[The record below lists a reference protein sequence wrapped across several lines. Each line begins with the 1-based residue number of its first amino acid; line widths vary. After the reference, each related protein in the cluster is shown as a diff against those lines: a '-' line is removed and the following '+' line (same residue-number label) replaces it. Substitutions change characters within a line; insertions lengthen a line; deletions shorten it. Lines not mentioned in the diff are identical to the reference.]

1 MVPENSPRV
10 DDCSP
15 SADSKPHVSGAIL
28 SGILPAIDDTDI
40 NFDSIPDIHDIAVA
54 HVPTTAALENLAQG
68 TLQPEDIHRLLAQ
81 DDISDLPLT
90 NDNQIDIRFLDGM
103 PNLEFDLH
111 EEPLLLQQPE
121 LKSPED
127 LGNIHVPV
135 PGMLGDWGIAQ
146 KQEKESS
153 GSKSVETV
161 AACGK
166 EKDTR
171 DSTREEKTAAARQR
185 RYRERKKN
193 KQLQIESE
201 VAALRQKAE
210 ALKLENSAL
219 KQKQEV
225 IRSVLKNC
233 YQDDM
238 YENLMDE
245 TPQEDSRGPE
255 RRLPL
260 EGHEPSIKTAENN
273 SVGHVYL
280 DVLDDFDGKKQDKGL
295 KDNKSQQNVSLDS
308 MYLVFLQKVDAL
320 VKQYESCPDNSPEQ
334 KSVEQD
340 LGRLLEL
347 RTKALT
353 DMAAKQPG
361 LVLKH
366 LVDGWLGEVLGDGT
380 LGDNPMTSAS
390 PALRALIQG
399 MNLTSEQMSE
409 FCCIWKQFALAW
421 SKRVPKDLDKCI
433 SKLPGNPNIQEVFPG
448 QSTSTSSG
456 DCKMDP
462 LSARGMH
469 GALEDAYYLQILAEQ
484 DLDIVSQNQATM
496 VLELGQKIF
505 SILSPI
511 QRGRLW
517 VLQSKIL
524 NARINFP
531 KTCQQRDAPT
541 IATFSN
547 TITYFRILQIF
558 NPAKMQATLAFT
570 ARPLAVRRSAAQTS
584 ARTTLVVRAENKEAR
599 TRSAIVKPATLTV
612 LSNAIMAMGAHA
624 ETGKIFDFN
633 MTLPIMA
640 GQFLLLMVFL
650 DKSWFTPV
658 GKLLDDRD
666 TQLREKLATVKGN
679 SGEVASLQAE
689 AEKII
694 SEARAAAQK
703 KVGDAKAAV
712 SSEAASELA
721 AAKAKV
727 DAELSKALASL
738 ESEKDAALKG
748 LDAQVAKLS
757 DDILSRVLPE
767 GVKV

>member
-1 MVPENSPRV
+1 MVPEKSPRV

-15 SADSKPHVSGAIL
+15 SADSKPHVPEEIF

-40 NFDSIPDIHDIAVA
+40 NLGRIPDINDIAVLQ
-54 HVPTTAALENLAQG
+54 VPTTSVPEDPAQG
-68 TLQPEDIHRLLAQ
+68 PLQPEDIHRLLAQ

-90 NDNQIDIRFLDGM
+90 NDDQIDISFLDGM
-103 PNLEFDLH
+103 PNLEFDPH
-111 EEPLLLQQPE
+111 EETLLLQQPE

-127 LGNIHVPV
+127 LGSIHVPV
-135 PGMLGDWGIAQ
+135 PGMLGDSGIIQ

-185 RYRERKKN
+185 RYRERQKN

-219 KQKQEV
+219 KQRQEV

-238 YENLMDE
+238 YRNLDE
-245 TPQEDSRGPE
+245 TPQDFRGPE

-260 EGHEPSIKTAENN
+260 EGHEPSIKTEKAEND

-280 DVLDDFDGKKQDKGL
+280 DVLDDFDGKKQEKGL
-295 KDNKSQQNVSLDS
+295 KDNKSQKQNVSLDS

-334 KSVEQD
+334 KSVEQE

-421 SKRVPKDLDKCI
+421 SKRVPKDLDTCI
-433 SKLPGNPNIQEVFPG
+433 SKLPANPNIQEVFPA
-448 QSTSTSSG
+448 Q
-456 DCKMDP
+456 K
-462 LSARGMH
+462 
-469 GALEDAYYLQILAEQ
+469 Q
-484 DLDIVSQNQATM
+484 DLDIVSQNQAIM

-511 QRGRLW
+511 QRARLW

-531 KTCQQRDAPT
+531 KTCQQMGFHQGDQNTHNPSYPDLQRDAPT

-547 TITYFRILQIF
+547 TTTYFRILQIL
-558 NPAKMQATLAFT
+558 NTGKMQATLAFT

-624 ETGKIFDFN
+624 DTGKIFDFN

>member
-15 SADSKPHVSGAIL
+15 SADSKPHVPEEIF

-40 NFDSIPDIHDIAVA
+40 NLGRIPDINDIAVLQ
-54 HVPTTAALENLAQG
+54 VPTTTVPEDLAQG
-68 TLQPEDIHRLLAQ
+68 PLQPEDIHRLLAQ

-90 NDNQIDIRFLDGM
+90 NDDQIDIGFLDGM
-103 PNLEFDLH
+103 PNLEFDPH

-127 LGNIHVPV
+127 LGNIHVPSV
-135 PGMLGDWGIAQ
+135 SGTFGDWGIAQ

-233 YQDDM
+233 YQVDV

-245 TPQEDSRGPE
+245 TPQENSRGPE

-260 EGHEPSIKTAENN
+260 EGHEPSIKTETAENN

-280 DVLDDFDGKKQDKGL
+280 DVLDVFDGKKQEKGL
-295 KDNKSQQNVSLDS
+295 KDNKSQKQNVSLDS

-320 VKQYESCPDNSPEQ
+320 VKQYESCPNNSPEQ

-380 LGDNPMTSAS
+380 LGDNPMASAS

-421 SKRVPKDLDKCI
+421 SKRVPKDLDTCI

-496 VLELGQKIF
+496 VLELAQKIF

-531 KTCQQRDAPT
+531 KTCQQ
-541 IATFSN
+541 
-547 TITYFRILQIF
+547 
-558 NPAKMQATLAFT
+558 
-570 ARPLAVRRSAAQTS
+570 
-584 ARTTLVVRAENKEAR
+584 
-599 TRSAIVKPATLTV
+599 
-612 LSNAIMAMGAHA
+612 
-624 ETGKIFDFN
+624 
-633 MTLPIMA
+633 
-640 GQFLLLMVFL
+640 
-650 DKSWFTPV
+650 V
-658 GKLLDDRD
+658 G
-666 TQLREKLATVKGN
+666 
-679 SGEVASLQAE
+679 
-689 AEKII
+689 
-694 SEARAAAQK
+694 
-703 KVGDAKAAV
+703 
-712 SSEAASELA
+712 
-721 AAKAKV
+721 
-727 DAELSKALASL
+727 
-738 ESEKDAALKG
+738 
-748 LDAQVAKLS
+748 
-757 DDILSRVLPE
+757 
-767 GVKV
+767 